1 MLIWIGVGTK
11 VILPRNKIQIMKTIL
26 TIIAVTFF
34 GTMAMAQDI
43 SKEAKVEVITA
54 DVVLDM
60 DFQQTIRKDRKTAR
74 LYKFKNSRVKQALS
88 FSTKKNTSK
97 LA

>member
-1 MLIWIGVGTK
+1 
-11 VILPRNKIQIMKTIL
+11 MKTIL

-43 SKEAKVEVITA
+43 SKEVKVETKTA
-54 DVVLDM
+54 DVELNIAI
-60 DFQQTIRKDRKTAR
+60 QKEIKKDRKMTR
-74 LYKFKNSRVKQALS
+74 LYKFKNSRVKKELS
-88 FSTKKNTSK
+88 FATKRNKAK

>member
-1 MLIWIGVGTK
+1 
-11 VILPRNKIQIMKTIL
+11 MKTIL

-43 SKEAKVEVITA
+43 SKEVKVETKSS
-54 DVVLDM
+54 DVELNVAV
-60 DFQQTIRKDRKTAR
+60 QNEIKKDRKMTR
-74 LYKFKNSRVKQALS
+74 LYKFKNSRVKKELS
-88 FSTKKNTSK
+88 FRTKRNKAK

>member
-1 MLIWIGVGTK
+1 
-11 VILPRNKIQIMKTIL
+11 MKTIL

-43 SKEAKVEVITA
+43 SKEKKVETITA
-54 DVVLDM
+54 DVVLDV
-60 DFQQTIRKDRKTAR
+60 DFQQVIRKDRETAR

-88 FSTKKNTSK
+88 FTTKKNKSI

>member
-1 MLIWIGVGTK
+1 
-11 VILPRNKIQIMKTIL
+11 MKTIL

-34 GTMAMAQDI
+34 GTVAMAQDI
-43 SKEAKVEVITA
+43 SKEVKVEVITA
-54 DVVLDM
+54 DVVLDI
-60 DFQQTIRKDRKTAR
+60 DLEQTIRKNGKVTR

-88 FSTKKNTSK
+88 FSTKKNKSI

>member
-1 MLIWIGVGTK
+1 
-11 VILPRNKIQIMKTIL
+11 MKTIL

-43 SKEAKVEVITA
+43 SKEVKVETKSA
-54 DVVLDM
+54 DVELNVAV
-60 DFQQTIRKDRKTAR
+60 QNEIKKDRKMTR
-74 LYKFKNSRVKQALS
+74 LYKFKNSRVKKELS
-88 FSTKKNTSK
+88 FRTKRNNAK

>member
-1 MLIWIGVGTK
+1 
-11 VILPRNKIQIMKTIL
+11 MKTIL

-43 SKEAKVEVITA
+43 SKEVKVETVSA
-54 DVVLDM
+54 DVELNVAI
-60 DFQQTIRKDRKTAR
+60 QNEIKKDRKMTR
-74 LYKFKNSRVKQALS
+74 LYKFKNSRVKKELS
-88 FSTKKNTSK
+88 FTTKRNKAK

>member
-1 MLIWIGVGTK
+1 
-11 VILPRNKIQIMKTIL
+11 MKTIL

-43 SKEAKVEVITA
+43 SKEVKVETKTA
-54 DVVLDM
+54 DVELNVAI
-60 DFQQTIRKDRKTAR
+60 QTEIKKDRKMTR
-74 LYKFKNSRVKQALS
+74 LYKFKNSRVKKELS
-88 FSTKKNTSK
+88 FTTKRNKAK

>member
-1 MLIWIGVGTK
+1 
-11 VILPRNKIQIMKTIL
+11 MKTIL

-43 SKEAKVEVITA
+43 SKEVKVETKSV
-54 DVVLDM
+54 DVELNVAI
-60 DFQQTIRKDRKTAR
+60 QNEIKKDRKMTR
-74 LYKFKNSRVKQALS
+74 LYKFKNSRVKKELS
-88 FSTKKNTSK
+88 FSTKRNKAK

>member
-1 MLIWIGVGTK
+1 
-11 VILPRNKIQIMKTIL
+11 MKTIL

-43 SKEAKVEVITA
+43 SKEVKVETNTA
-54 DVVLDM
+54 DVELN
-60 DFQQTIRKDRKTAR
+60 IAIEKEIKKDRKMTR
-74 LYKFKNSRVKQALS
+74 LYKFKNSRVKKELS
-88 FSTKKNTSK
+88 FTTKRNKAK

>member
-1 MLIWIGVGTK
+1 
-11 VILPRNKIQIMKTIL
+11 MKTIL

-43 SKEAKVEVITA
+43 SKEVNVETKFT
-54 DVVLDM
+54 DVELSEAV
-60 DFQQTIRKDRKTAR
+60 QAEIKKDRKMTR
-74 LYKFKNSRVKQALS
+74 LYKFKNSRVKKELA
-88 FSTKKNTSK
+88 FRTKRNKAK

>member
-1 MLIWIGVGTK
+1 
-11 VILPRNKIQIMKTIL
+11 MKTIL
-26 TIIAVTFF
+26 TIIAVTFI

-43 SKEAKVEVITA
+43 SRESKVETITT

-60 DFQQTIRKDRKTAR
+60 DFQQAIRKDRKTAR

-88 FSTKKNTSK
+88 FTTKKNKSI

>member
-1 MLIWIGVGTK
+1 
-11 VILPRNKIQIMKTIL
+11 MKTIL

-43 SKEAKVEVITA
+43 SKEVKVETITA
-54 DVVLDM
+54 EVVLDI
-60 DFQQTIRKDRKTAR
+60 DLKQTIRKDRKVAR

-88 FSTKKNTSK
+88 FSTKKNKSI